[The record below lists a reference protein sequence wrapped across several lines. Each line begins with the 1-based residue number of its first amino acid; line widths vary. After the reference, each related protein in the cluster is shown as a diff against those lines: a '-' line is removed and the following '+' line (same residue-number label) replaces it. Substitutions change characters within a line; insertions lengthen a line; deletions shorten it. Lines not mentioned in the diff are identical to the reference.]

1 MQYMP
6 GIVQIKKIYSTVHYW
21 KTLLE
26 SDKNGMFH
34 DRLVFWYVHTIRKH
48 REILESF
55 VNAEKKKSNGKL
67 KGTKI

>member
-1 MQYMP
+1 MQYIL
-6 GIVQIKKIYSTVHYW
+6 GIVLKKIYSTVHYW

-34 DRLVFWYVHTIRKH
+34 DRLVFWYVHTIWKH

-55 VNAEKKKSNGKL
+55 VNVEKEKSNRKL